1 MLFRSGRCLQTFFS
15 DMSGLPTEETEVLL
29 KAALLLLLC
38 ELAVFTELG
47 GEVGVGLFLV
57 SIATARVS
65 ITRVTRVARV
75 ALSAI
80 IVCVALP
87 FIIIAFILVS
97 GWIFSGHLRM
107 VLPIMRINRLGEGTE
122 FMEGV
127 RFADVSDFVLD
138 SGWKSTI

>member
-1 MLFRSGRCLQTFFS
+1 
-15 DMSGLPTEETEVLL
+15 MSGLPTEETEVLL

-107 VLPIMRINRLGEGTE
+107 VLPIMGINRLGEGTE